1 MKAIIC
7 TGSGPPEVLQHQQ
20 VEKPTPADNQVR
32 IRNYATT
39 VAIEDVNMRASGSLT
54 GFGQQKKTIPGTY
67 IAGEVETVG
76 KKVKQFRQGDQVYGF
91 TGFFGRMGAYA
102 EYVCISEKGCLAN
115 KPANLNYEEAAAIPN
130 GGLTALPFLRDRGK
144 IQSGQKVLI
153 NGASGAVGTAA
164 VQLAKFYGAVVTGV
178 CSTTNL
184 ALVRSLGADSV
195 IDYTKDD
202 FSKGSQNYDII
213 FDAVGKHSFWGCK
226 SVLTQHGIYLTT
238 VPMPEDILQMLRTL
252 LGGGKKARFAATGLM
267 SARKK
272 RKDLIFLTE
281 LVKAGEIKAVIDRI
295 YPLEQIAEAH
305 RYVEKGHK
313 KGNVVITI

>member
-1 MKAIIC
+1 
-7 TGSGPPEVLQHQQ
+7 
-20 VEKPTPADNQVR
+20 
-32 IRNYATT
+32 
-39 VAIEDVNMRASGSLT
+39 
-54 GFGQQKKTIPGTY
+54 
-67 IAGEVETVG
+67 
-76 KKVKQFRQGDQVYGF
+76 
-91 TGFFGRMGAYA
+91 
-102 EYVCISEKGCLAN
+102 
-115 KPANLNYEEAAAIPN
+115 
-130 GGLTALPFLRDRGK
+130 
-144 IQSGQKVLI
+144 VLI